1 MNERA
6 IPEGEFDYVIVGAG
20 TAGYVLANRMSQER
34 DVSVASCGSASFD
47 ARHSIKLHR

>member
-34 DVSVASCGSASFD
+34 ASAWLR
-47 ARHSIKLHR
+47 AEVHRSMPVIR